1 MTSYQLTGENW
12 IFRVDDQSR
21 IAPGAPGYQQ
31 YLDEVAAGTAIV
43 LPSDPLTVEQAVEIV
58 QEWLNAQAQTR
69 GYDGILSACTY
80 ATSTVPR
87 FQAEA
92 TAAVI
97 GRDNAW
103 ADCYSIMTGVQAG
116 ERLAPA
122 NKEALL
128 AELTPI
134 VWPE

>member
-1 MTSYQLTGENW
+1 LTTYQLTGENW
-12 IFRVDDQSR
+12 IFRVDDHSR
-21 IAPGAPGYQQ
+21 IGPGAPGWQQ

-43 LPSDPLTVEQAVEIV
+43 LPADPLTVEQAVEIV
-58 QEWLNAQAQTR
+58 QEWLDAQAQTR

-87 FQAEA
+87 FRVEA
-92 TAAVI
+92 SAAVI

-103 ADCYSIMTGVQAG
+103 ADCYSIMAGVQAG
-116 ERLAPA
+116 ERQAPA

-134 VWPE
+134 DWPE